1 LVNALDPLYDH
12 VGLFYRGFL
21 SSVFWQKT
29 VSVIKRFS
37 LCCNIGYI
45 VGFTAFQAC
54 DKNWQYVAE
63 TA

>member
-1 LVNALDPLYDH
+1 MVNALEPLYNH
-12 VGLFYRGFL
+12 VGFL
-21 SSVFWQKT
+21 SSAFWQKT